1 MAYTTIDDPEAYF
14 QVKLWSGTG
23 SSLALT
29 FDGDTDMQP
38 DLIWGKGRSLG
49 GYNHGVVDSVR
60 GVGKNIYPNLTE
72 AEEDYSTGVTA
83 FGSDGFTV
91 GSGNVFN
98 NGSQTYV
105 AWNWLGANGTSSN
118 GNGNIT
124 STVSANTTA
133 GFSIVSWTGDNSG
146 SATVGHGLGAIP
158 NVVIIKKLSS
168 ATNWG
173 VKHSSMTSGHMAVL
187 NATDGSS
194 DRNGSTNGG
203 IGNLTSSTT
212 FGFIGGGA
220 GTPEVNNGTMIAYCF
235 ADVQGY
241 SKFSSY
247 TGNGNAD
254 GTFVYTGFKPA
265 YIMIKRT
272 DSAADW
278 HIQDIKRDTYNP
290 ADTSLFADTADVD
303 TTSSGYATDFLSNGF
318 KLRGTT
324 TARNGSGATYIY
336 MAFAENPFV
345 SSSGV
350 PACAR

>member
-1 MAYTTIDDPEAYF
+1 MAYTTIDDPAVYF
-14 QVKLWSGTG
+14 NTKLYTGTG
-23 SSLALT
+23 SSLANT
-29 FDGDTDMQP
+29 GVGFQP
-38 DLIWGKGRSLG
+38 DFTWIKGRSGTTEHVLT
-49 GYNHGVVDSVR
+49 DSVR
-60 GVGKNIYPNLTE
+60 GVTKEISSNDTG
-72 AEEDYSTGVTA
+72 AEETVAQGLTA

-91 GSGNVFN
+91 GTD
-98 NGSQTYV
+98 GSYNTSSATYA

-146 SATVGHGLGAIP
+146 SATVGHGLGAVP
-158 NVVIIKKLSS
+158 NVVIIKKRDS

-187 NATDGSS
+187 NATDAPS

-220 GTPEVNNGTMIAYCF
+220 GTPEVNNSSMIAYCF

-241 SKFSSY
+241 SKFSSFV
-247 TGNGNAD
+247 GNGNDD

-265 YIMIKRT
+265 FVMLKYIIAGTDWYINDTKR
-272 DSAADW
+272 
-278 HIQDIKRDTYNP
+278 QTYNFNNLRLE
-290 ADTSLFADTADVD
+290 ANNNDSEVGGGDKMDM
-303 TTSSGYATDFLSNGF
+303 LSNGF
-318 KLRGTT
+318 KMRKTNAQFNASGGTH
-324 TARNGSGATYIY
+324 IY

-345 SSSGV
+345 TSTGV
-350 PACAR
+350 PATAR

>member
-1 MAYTTIDDPEAYF
+1 MAYTTIDDPEDYF
-14 QVKLWSGTG
+14 NTKLYTGTG
-23 SSLALT
+23 SSLAIT
-29 FDGDTDMQP
+29 GVGFQP
-38 DLIWGKGRSLG
+38 DFTWIKGRSGTTEHVLT
-49 GYNHGVVDSVR
+49 DSVR
-60 GVGKNIYPNLTE
+60 GVTKEISSNDTG
-72 AEEDYSTGVTA
+72 AEETVAQGLTA

-91 GSGNVFN
+91 GTDGYVNKSGR
-98 NGSQTYV
+98 TYA

-146 SATVGHGLGAIP
+146 SATVGHGLGAVP
-158 NVVIIKKLSS
+158 NVVIIKKRDS

-187 NATDGSS
+187 NATDAPS

-220 GTPEVNNGTMIAYCF
+220 GMAPMNTVTYIAYCF

-241 SKFSSY
+241 SKFSSFV
-247 TGNGNAD
+247 GNGNDD

-265 YIMIKRT
+265 FVMVKKTSGTGNWEIM
-272 DSAADW
+272 DN
-278 HIQDIKRDTYNP
+278 KRDTYN
-290 ADTSLFADTADVD
+290 
-303 TTSSGYATDFLSNGF
+303 N
-318 KLRGTT
+318 LRL
-324 TARNGSGATYIY
+324 A
-336 MAFAENPFV
+336 
-345 SSSGV
+345 
-350 PACAR
+350 